1 VQEKCILE
9 PHFAQTGSISRALGS
24 LFGMLGLHGW
34 STGLSCCMLRV
45 RNYYGNQPE
54 FALHRSDTRTG
65 NHRAPSLPGR
75 VWRSLRR
82 RWSGPV
88 LRAGMYPESVS
99 GTWQASAGRR
109 VNTRIWYKVRM
120 HFDAANPLLPIATL
134 AAGVFLMIAPRIVS
148 FAVAVYLIFV
158 GLFGLNGVYHIIK

>member
-1 VQEKCILE
+1 
-9 PHFAQTGSISRALGS
+9 
-24 LFGMLGLHGW
+24 
-34 STGLSCCMLRV
+34 
-45 RNYYGNQPE
+45 
-54 FALHRSDTRTG
+54 
-65 NHRAPSLPGR
+65 
-75 VWRSLRR
+75 
-82 RWSGPV
+82 
-88 LRAGMYPESVS
+88 MYPESVS